1 MDKNAPLYLRTY
13 PSVSDLSAV
22 QLQEVMYNS
31 LDVVE
36 ERTNRHRPELG
47 NFVGCL
53 AVVGMLSVYGTVTAT
68 GRKVLAA
75 IVTQGQETKDSRVRM
90 LFRKIESIV
99 VRSEGNC
106 LRKLDDIGGETV
118 ERAVRDVVE
127 WFG

>member
-1 MDKNAPLYLRTY
+1 M
-13 PSVSDLSAV
+13 SDLSPI

-36 ERTNRHRPELG
+36 ERTMRHRSDLG

-68 GRKVLAA
+68 GRKVLVG

-90 LFRKIESIV
+90 LFRKIEGVV
-99 VRSEGNC
+99 VRSEANC
-106 LRKLDDIGGETV
+106 LRKLDDIGGDAV
-118 ERAVRDVVE
+118 ERAIREVVE